1 MLLRDYTARFEA
13 TANGPDIDF
22 ILTVIVGL
30 VSLSRLPISEYPLVS
45 PTLIQVSAAMVVCS
59 WLGFFIGEKKG
70 DAATGA
76 LIGAF
81 VGLTYV
87 GCLIWLAVKRNSVK

>member
-1 MLLRDYTARFEA
+1 MDKKKNKEPLNLQ
-13 TANGPDIDF
+13 
-22 ILTVIVGL
+22 
-30 VSLSRLPISEYPLVS
+30 PLVAQ
-45 PTLIQVSAAMVVCS
+45 LADAWNVVAAMVVCS

>member
-1 MLLRDYTARFEA
+1 MDKKKNTE
-13 TANGPDIDF
+13 
-22 ILTVIVGL
+22 
-30 VSLSRLPISEYPLVS
+30 PLKLQPFVAK
-45 PTLIQVSAAMVVCS
+45 LADAWNVVAAMVVCS